1 MQKPLI
7 SICTFGK
14 NDDYMPDF
22 LYRIETTI
30 TFLSQSICNIEKED
44 LIEIIVV
51 DWASKKP
58 LNQAI
63 RLNDKFRNLV
73 KFLYI
78 KQEDII
84 HFGEKNISNHS
95 FVQNLAIRRAKGSY
109 IFIFAADTFMNASG
123 FLILFNVLNDSC
135 KTSFDIKQ
143 TFYSIGRKH
152 IPWEIISQQPD
163 TNYIKEYIERKG
175 HELLNDHSF
184 LKWGGG
190 AGFLGMHRDLWY
202 SMEGLDEGLEF
213 YGSADVEIF
222 FRSTNQYEH
231 VELSN
236 SGICSYHM
244 EHPPELQT
252 SESKYVGKNYDI
264 FTQER
269 KQNNSWGC
277 PERKLDFAYIESNID
292 IDTKKDVHY
301 LSENT
306 KFESMTPHIGDLFSN
321 FDINMNRSIFV
332 NNLLITSH
340 LIQFLKPK
348 YIIFENSLYSLLY
361 VFFCAKFY
369 HLPKYIVFS
378 CRNSKIFGKITSSI
392 EYLSQSCAFKGI
404 INWVT
409 NSKHIVEIDDIH
421 ESLIVLTNSINRQI
435 TLKNDNKS
443 FFYYLSFDKYS
454 KISNHDFEIFKSS
467 EISSK
472 LDNLNSG
479 ILIKTSK
486 VLVDFNFQVNLDM
499 ECNPFRKNKF
509 RNFARSLK
517 QRFCR

>member
-1 MQKPLI
+1 MTKPLI
-7 SICTFGK
+7 SFCTFGK

-22 LYRIETTI
+22 LYRLETTI
-30 TFLSQSICNIEKED
+30 NFLCNSIKAIQKED
-44 LIEIIVV
+44 CFEIIIV
-51 DWASKKP
+51 DWVSEVP
-58 LNQAI
+58 LNQQ
-63 RLNDKFRNLV
+63 LNIIECSTKLV

-78 KQEDII
+78 SENDLINTN
-84 HFGEKNISNHS
+84 FTPDRISPSYAIN
-95 FVQNLAIRRAKGSY
+95 FAIRRAKGDL
-109 IFIFAADTFMNASG
+109 IFLMGADTIINNSSIRNLLDLCADNIGS
-123 FLILFNVLNDSC
+123 FNIKDSYL
-135 KTSFDIKQ
+135 TV
-143 TFYSIGRKH
+143 GRRH
-152 IPWEIISQQPD
+152 IPWEIISEQPRFEYLEY
-163 TNYIKEYIERKG
+163 YIARKG
-175 HELLNDHSF
+175 HELRDDFQF

-190 AGFLGMHRDLWY
+190 AGLIGMHKDIWN
-202 SMEGLDEGLEF
+202 SIQGLDEEIIY
-213 YGSADVEIF
+213 YGSSDVELF
-222 FRSTNQYEH
+222 LRATNKYEH
-231 VELSN
+231 IELSN

-244 EHPPELQT
+244 EHPPELQK

-306 KFESMTPHIGDLFSN
+306 KFECMTPHIGDLFSN
-321 FDINMNRSIFV
+321 FDINMNRSILV

-378 CRNSKIFGKITSSI
+378 CRNSKIFGKLTSSI

-472 LDNLNSG
+472 LNNLNSG